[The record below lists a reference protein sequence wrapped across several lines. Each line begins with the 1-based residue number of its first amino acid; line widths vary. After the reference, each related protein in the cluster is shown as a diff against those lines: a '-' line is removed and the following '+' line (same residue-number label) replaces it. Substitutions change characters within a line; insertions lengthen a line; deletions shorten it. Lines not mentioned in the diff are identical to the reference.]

1 MNPELERLLA
11 ALAARDAAGPEQFES
26 ADAEVERLLGP
37 ILERLSPI
45 GRADF
50 LRALQ
55 GRFRAYLK
63 AVERPPT
70 LPPKA

>member
-11 ALAARDAAGPEQFES
+11 ALQARDNASPAQFDPAA
-26 ADAEVERLLGP
+26 AEVERL
-37 ILERLSPI
+37 SPM

-55 GRFRAYLK
+55 SRYRAFVK
-63 AVERPPT
+63 ASQRPPS
-70 LPPKA
+70 LPPSA

>member
-1 MNPELERLLA
+1 VNPELEKLLS
-11 ALAARDAAGPEQFES
+11 ALEARDNATPAQFAA
-26 ADAEVERLLGP
+26 AAAEVERLLAP

-55 GRFRAYLK
+55 NRYRAYLK
-63 AVERPPT
+63 ARQHPPT
-70 LPPKA
+70 LPPSA